1 MGEKG
6 KKGTKEAEESIPQ
19 YPSIYDIDL
28 TIDICIYL
36 FKTLRRQERQPIR
49 FLNIVN
55 TAIRRTILV
64 RTHILKRVKLL
75 QHSLSSIPAIL
86 NSRKQIN
93 KLLKK
98 QQNELADL
106 VDITTKRKL
115 QNIQHNTTR

>member
-1 MGEKG
+1 MGKRNEKV
-6 KKGTKEAEESIPQ
+6 KKERKGQTKQKNNPQ

-64 RTHILKRVKLL
+64 RTYI
-75 QHSLSSIPAIL
+75 
-86 NSRKQIN
+86 
-93 KLLKK
+93 
-98 QQNELADL
+98 ETCET
-106 VDITTKRKL
+106 ITTFIKFHSS
-115 QNIQHNTTR
+115 NIEFT